1 MGMIDMRGRQ
11 CPMPVIEAKKALE
24 QAAAGDLVTV
34 RVDNRIAVE
43 NLRRLAVSK
52 GMEIE
57 VKAVSEED
65 ILVEFQNRSG
75 GSEGSA
81 FVQAA
86 QLAAENSEAAKPG
99 KGLVVVIPSDKMGEP
114 EAELGKI
121 LMKGFLFALSKQDAL
136 PETIIFY
143 NGGARLTTEDSDSLE
158 DLKLMENQ
166 GVEILTCGTCLKLL
180 GLEDK
185 LQVGS
190 VSNMYEIVEK
200 LTAAGR
206 VLRP

>member
-86 QLAAENSEAAKPG
+86 QLAAENSEAAKSG

>member
-11 CPMPVIEAKKALE
+11 CPLPVIEAKKALE
-24 QAAAGDLVTV
+24 QASADGLVTV

-57 VKAVSEED
+57 VKVISEED
-65 ILVEFQNRSG
+65 ILVEFQNKAG
-75 GSEGSA
+75 VSEGGV

-86 QLAAENSEAAKPG
+86 QAAAESSGTAQPG
-99 KGLVVVIPSDKMGEP
+99 KGLVVVIPSDQMGEP
-114 EAELGKI
+114 ETELGTI
-121 LMKGFLFALSKQDAL
+121 LLKGFLFALSKQEVL

-158 DLKLMENQ
+158 DLKLMEKQ
-166 GVEILTCGTCLKLL
+166 GVEILTCGTCLKFL
-180 GLEDK
+180 GLEDRLK
-185 LQVGS
+185 VGS
-190 VSNMYEIVEK
+190 VSNMYEIAEK

>member
-180 GLEDK
+180 GLEDR

>member
-75 GSEGSA
+75 GSEGGA

-121 LMKGFLFALSKQDAL
+121 LMKGFLFALSKQDVL

-180 GLEDK
+180 GLEDR